1 MSRSVP
7 YDLDR
12 PDVPPA
18 EEIVALA
25 SRAAAADGDP
35 PFSDQTL
42 VDLRSAR
49 EGRVRTV
56 LARSR
61 EGELLGAAVRVP
73 EPDGAHLVELV
84 VGPSHRGA
92 GIGAALAGAVA
103 AGTTGT
109 VRAWAHGASRAMRR
123 STRISRSAPFGR
135 CRSPPRPRLP
145 PGAALRRRSRP
156 LRTGRSVSLP
166 APKGWR

>member
-49 EGRVRTV
+49 DGRVRTV
-56 LARSR
+56 PV
-61 EGELLGAAVRVP
+61 GVP
-73 EPDGAHLVELV
+73 L
-84 VGPSHRGA
+84 
-92 GIGAALAGAVA
+92 
-103 AGTTGT
+103 
-109 VRAWAHGASRAMRR
+109 
-123 STRISRSAPFGR
+123 
-135 CRSPPRPRLP
+135 
-145 PGAALRRRSRP
+145 
-156 LRTGRSVSLP
+156 
-166 APKGWR
+166 